1 MNDLRQLF
9 AAAAAAHADLR
20 QAVAQLREACTR
32 LAAAPE
38 KPHTTGKEQDR

>member
-1 MNDLRQLF
+1 MNDLQRLF
-9 AAAAAAHADLR
+9 AAAAAANADLR

-38 KPHTTGKEQDR
+38 KPGTVPKEKS